1 MPAAAADVLDVP
13 FAKVSA
19 FLADRRLM
27 ANDWRA
33 RLAALKHA
41 LDTMAA
47 PSASHDA
54 CYLRA
59 IALRDEAA
67 AQPGGRGVLGGYAG
81 KAKKF
86 QAVVKAFEKSGVHA
100 GEAIVE
106 LDQLVGFDIPYLKTQ
121 VNRHNAAA
129 ADLDKKAA
137 ELTKAAA
144 AAAVTAQKAFEEAG
158 IDAPAAAPA
167 PPPTEAQVLQK
178 LESKVKR
185 ELPAALANVARLVL
199 DERVYDAAQYYAKF
213 TKDVHDADVSLEA
226 LSALRDAA
234 AAAGASATS
243 AAPEQLCQPD
253 WSVDEEAAAAA
264 AAAAE
269 PVLDLDLGDLDL
281 GGGGGGADQLEIDFD
296 IDLSVDDATA
306 ADTGDAT
313 GGEAPVDI
321 KWDIDV
327 GGDGDGVQVIDDNDD
342 DVVIV
347 ESSDAEA
354 GNPAADGT
362 PAAMLA
368 RNDDNLRV
376 KLACDLTE
384 LASFLATRARE
395 STAAT
400 AASLESALATRL
412 SSEAQASGA
421 HAAPAMHADAVQAAL
436 DALSGGTCRDLL
448 LIKTSRRYAKR
459 LASALTAQG
468 GQEKRLLTQSEDA
481 QDRRRDAL
489 SRREEAREKLAAA
502 QKRGSERQVF
512 LEKAI
517 ASMLASITRSGA
529 NVTVRLVGEI
539 RTALESAS

>member
-1 MPAAAADVLDVP
+1 
-13 FAKVSA
+13 
-19 FLADRRLM
+19 
-27 ANDWRA
+27 
-33 RLAALKHA
+33 
-41 LDTMAA
+41 
-47 PSASHDA
+47 
-54 CYLRA
+54 
-59 IALRDEAA
+59 
-67 AQPGGRGVLGGYAG
+67 
-81 KAKKF
+81 
-86 QAVVKAFEKSGVHA
+86 
-100 GEAIVE
+100 
-106 LDQLVGFDIPYLKTQ
+106 
-121 VNRHNAAA
+121 
-129 ADLDKKAA
+129 
-137 ELTKAAA
+137 
-144 AAAVTAQKAFEEAG
+144 
-158 IDAPAAAPA
+158 
-167 PPPTEAQVLQK
+167 
-178 LESKVKR
+178 
-185 ELPAALANVARLVL
+185 
-199 DERVYDAAQYYAKF
+199 
-213 TKDVHDADVSLEA
+213 
-226 LSALRDAA
+226 
-234 AAAGASATS
+234 
-243 AAPEQLCQPD
+243 
-253 WSVDEEAAAAA
+253 
-264 AAAAE
+264 
-269 PVLDLDLGDLDL
+269 VLDLDLGDLDL

-313 GGEAPVDI
+313 GGEAPVEI

-327 GGDGDGVQVIDDNDD
+327 GGDGDGVQVIDDTDY

-436 DALSGGTCRDLL
+436 GALSGGACRDLL

-468 GQEKRLLTQSEDA
+468 SQENRLLTQSEDA